1 MKKRLFIK
9 GMLSLSLVT
18 FMGVGLT
25 SANYDKLNTCHTA
38 KATEMPEAHEN
49 EARAVEVMRLLHAVE
64 VTYQQREGQGQFAS
78 SKELFLVGY
87 IDGEL
92 ANAAGCPKLEQT
104 TYKNFCPG
112 DGQARYGYKYQL
124 AFTPAEKDKPAT
136 FAAVAFP
143 AINTGD
149 NRTGTRSFYVDN
161 TGIIRYSDDPNVIA
175 NANSSPLPN

>member
-9 GMLSLSLVT
+9 GILSLSLVT
-18 FMGVGLT
+18 FMGVGL
-25 SANYDKLNTCHTA
+25 ANANNTKLTVNPPIESSELTIL
-38 KATEMPEAHEN
+38 EAN
-49 EARAVEVMRLLHAVE
+49 EAIAIEAMRVFHAVE
-64 VTYQQREGQGQFAS
+64 MTYQQREGQGEFANV
-78 SKELFLVGY
+78 KELFLVGY

-92 ANAAGCPKLEQT
+92 ANASGCPKLEQP

-112 DGQARYGYKYQL
+112 DGQARHGYKYQL
-124 AFTPAEKDKPAT
+124 VFTRSENGKPAT

-143 AINTGD
+143 IINTGD